1 MNLIFDLGGVV
12 FSWNPA
18 QIIEKVF
25 TLPDEQSLIKA
36 KIFDHADWLDLDRGT
51 LDRSQAIRQAVR
63 RTEFP
68 LERIEALFAQI
79 PYALVPIPQ
88 TLELVQEV
96 KRAGHKL
103 FVLSNMHAASFS
115 RLENEYPIWHLFDGR
130 VISCD
135 IKLIKPEPEIFNF
148 ILNEYQLRPEE
159 TIFIDD
165 TEENVRAANQI
176 GITTIKFLNAD
187 QCRAELQRLNCL

>member
-1 MNLIFDLGGVV
+1 MNIIFDLGGVV

-25 TLPDEQSLIKA
+25 ILPDEQNLIKT
-36 KIFDHADWLDLDRGT
+36 KIFEHADWHDLDRGT
-51 LDRSQAIRQAVR
+51 LERSLAIQRAAS

-68 LERIEALFAQI
+68 LERIAALFDQI
-79 PYALVPIPQ
+79 PQALVPLPAS
-88 TLELVQEV
+88 LELVQEV
-96 KRAGHKL
+96 KAAGHKL

-148 ILNEYQLRPEE
+148 ILKEYGLRHEE

-165 TEENVRAANQI
+165 TEENLRSASQL
-176 GITTIKFLNAD
+176 GITTIKFLNAA
-187 QCRAELQRLNCL
+187 QCRAALQRLNCL